1 MQEFQDTEELDKK
14 QKKKQNRVRQKTEQK
29 TWSFIEERGWYDIWC
44 ITDTIELFDLY
55 FDLHLFLQAATV
67 IS

>member
-29 TWSFIEERGWYDIWC
+29 T
-44 ITDTIELFDLY
+44 
-55 FDLHLFLQAATV
+55 
-67 IS
+67 